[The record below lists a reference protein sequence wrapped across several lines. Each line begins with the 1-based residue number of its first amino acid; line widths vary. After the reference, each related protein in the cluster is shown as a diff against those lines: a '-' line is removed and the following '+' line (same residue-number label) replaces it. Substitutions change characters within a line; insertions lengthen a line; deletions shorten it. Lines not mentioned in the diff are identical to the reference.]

1 MEYFFVWKKTANF
14 CIFGKIA
21 VFLLRHAKI
30 SDLAEFGYLIFIK
43 YLNP

>member
-1 MEYFFVWKKTANF
+1 MEYFFEWKKIANF
-14 CIFGKIA
+14 CIFAKIA

-30 SDLAEFGYLIFIK
+30 SDLAEFSNLIFIK